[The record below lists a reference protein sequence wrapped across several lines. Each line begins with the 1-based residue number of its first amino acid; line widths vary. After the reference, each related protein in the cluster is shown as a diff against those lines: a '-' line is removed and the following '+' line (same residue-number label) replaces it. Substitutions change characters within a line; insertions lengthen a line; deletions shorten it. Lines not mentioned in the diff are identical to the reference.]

1 MGAEARHYSKYRF
14 YTILSIYE
22 GRVYLRK
29 KRGFIQLAILHLL
42 KEETMNGYQLMKE
55 LEIRSDDHYKASSG
69 TIYPALNDLLQK
81 EWIILNDE
89 EKKTYT
95 LTEEG
100 LEVLTKRSADIN
112 EDFWSHWK
120 KHMAWKKS
128 TNAQLMKEALDELN
142 DYIGPI
148 IKHGHEHPKRI
159 EKLTK
164 EIIQFTKMIKKEV

>member
-1 MGAEARHYSKYRF
+1 M
-14 YTILSIYE
+14 
-22 GRVYLRK
+22 RK

-42 KEETMNGYQLMKE
+42 KEDAMNGYQLMKE
-55 LEIRSDDHYKASSG
+55 LESRSDHQYSASSG
-69 TIYPALNDLLQK
+69 TIYPALSDLLQK
-81 EWIILNDE
+81 EWITFNDE

-95 LTEEG
+95 LTQIGIEE
-100 LEVLTKRSADIN
+100 LTKRSTDIN

-128 TNAQLMKEALDELN
+128 TNAQLMKEALDDLN

-148 IKHGHEHPKRI
+148 IKHGHEHPERI

-164 EIIQFTKMIKKEV
+164 EIIRFTEKIKKEV